1 MMAFTILLLAVSS
14 GLPSRLGLSRV
25 RNAHPKNREHT
36 QLTVYAC
43 SQVLH
48 GGQREEEGSSSNPV
62 RSVVLRVRTTVWCA
76 ESPPCRYDLCAQG
89 QIITSRH
96 GFYPAVLEAPDG
108 AQLLPPESFV
118 RVTAL
123 DTPRV
128 LQRGTRSSEQQ

>member
-62 RSVVLRVRTTVWCA
+62 RSVVLRVRTTV
-76 ESPPCRYDLCAQG
+76 G
-89 QIITSRH
+89 
-96 GFYPAVLEAPDG
+96 VLSHHLA
-108 AQLLPPESFV
+108 ATISAR
-118 RVTAL
+118 RVK
-123 DTPRV
+123 
-128 LQRGTRSSEQQ
+128 S